1 MENNPDSRKIEIGE
15 DTLRDINTTR
25 KWTMFLAIIGFIGIG
40 LAIIF
45 GLFAGVFL
53 TIFNTSDA
61 LAGFP
66 EWSFFIMIILAGAI
80 YLFPVFFLF
89 RYSKHSANAVKTL
102 DSRELHKAL
111 KNMKAYFVYIGI
123 LIIVMLIIYIV
134 AFAIAGVS
142 VALKGM

>member
-1 MENNPDSRKIEIGE
+1 MENNPDSGKIEIGE

-89 RYSKHSANAVKTL
+89 RYSKHSANALKTL

-123 LIIVMLIIYIV
+123 LIIVMLAIYIT
-134 AFAIAGVS
+134 AFTITGLS